1 MLPLKK
7 LVVKLLKEALD
18 NLDAGNTDISES
30 EAMYIVSML
39 THVPLSK
46 EKACLYLNISRSK
59 FDELVREKLIPKG
72 RKRVG
77 FKELCWWKDELDE
90 CKEYIKSKK

>member
-59 FDELVREKLIPKG
+59 FDELVREGKIPRGKKTRG
-72 RKRVG
+72 W
-77 FKELCWWKDELDE
+77 KELAWYEDELFL
-90 CKEYIKSKK
+90 CKK